1 MNLIQFLDEQNSRR
15 VGIVNSD
22 RQSITTLKDTASVH
36 ELALA
41 AFRANKKLSDLVTTR
56 LGEETF
62 DYEKLIADKRVLN
75 PLDHPDPAHCL
86 VSGTGLTHLGSAQS
100 RDAMH
105 VKLNAETETLSDS
118 MKMFKLGLDGGKPS
132 AGAIGVAP
140 EWFYKGDGQC
150 VVAPEHALELPAY
163 AEDGGEESELVG
175 LYVVADSGEP
185 LRVGFAIGNEYSD
198 HKIERQNY
206 LYLAHSKLRQCSF
219 GPEIYIGDLPED
231 IRGEARV
238 LRDGEVAW
246 SGEVLTGEANMSHT
260 IGNLEHHHF
269 KYKVFRCPGD
279 VHIHYF
285 GASALSCLSGFYSQ
299 PGDVFEIEVPFF
311 GRKLR
316 NPVVVAKEENNL
328 VEVRQL

>member
-1 MNLIQFLDEQNSRR
+1 MNLIQFLDDKKSHR
-15 VGIVNSD
+15 VGMVNYD
-22 RQSITTLKDTASVH
+22 GTSITALSNTMSIYG
-36 ELALA
+36 LALA
-41 AFRANKKLSDLVTTR
+41 ANRTNSKLNEIVTER
-56 LGEETF
+56 LSNETF
-62 DYEKLIADKRVLN
+62 DYDQLIADKRVLA
-75 PLDHPDPAHCL
+75 PLDHPDPAHCM
-86 VSGTGLTHLGSAQS
+86 VSGTGLTHLGGAKS

-105 VKLNAETETLSDS
+105 AKLSEETETLTDS
-118 MKMFKLGLDGGKPS
+118 MKMFKLGLEGGKP
-132 AGAIGVAP
+132 ATGEIGVAP

-150 VVAPEHALELPAY
+150 IVAPEHAIELPAY

-175 LYVVADSGEP
+175 LYVVADNGEP

-219 GPEIYIGDLPED
+219 GPEIFIGDLPGD
-231 IRGEARV
+231 LRGEARV
-238 LRDGEVAW
+238 LRNGAVAW

-269 KYKVFRCPGD
+269 KYKVFRRPGD

>member
-1 MNLIQFLDEQNSRR
+1 MNLIQFLDTKNSQR
-15 VGIVNSD
+15 VGLVNYD
-22 RQSITTLKDTASVH
+22 GTSITALSKTMSIYG
-36 ELALA
+36 LALA
-41 AFRANKKLSDLVTTR
+41 ANRTNSKLSEVVTER
-56 LGEETF
+56 LSEETF
-62 DYEKLIADKRVLN
+62 DYDQLIAEKRVLA
-75 PLDHPDPAHCL
+75 PLDHPDPAHCM
-86 VSGTGLTHLGSAQS
+86 VSGTGLTHLGGAKS

-105 VKLNAETETLSDS
+105 AKLSAETETLTDS
-118 MKMFKLGLDGGKPS
+118 MKMFKLGLEGGKPA
-132 AGAIGVAP
+132 AGEIGVPP

-150 VVAPEHALELPAY
+150 IVAPEHSIELPAF

-175 LYVVADSGEP
+175 LYVVADNGEP

-219 GPEIYIGDLPED
+219 GPEIYIGDLPGD
-231 IRGEARV
+231 LRGEARV
-238 LRDGEVAW
+238 LRNGAVAW

-269 KYKVFRCPGD
+269 KYKVFRRAGD

-316 NPVVVAKEENNL
+316 NPVGAAKEENNL

>member
-1 MNLIQFLDEQNSRR
+1 MNLIQFLDNKKSHR
-15 VGIVNSD
+15 VGLVNPDGQTITALSNTI
-22 RQSITTLKDTASVH
+22 SIH

-41 AFRANKKLSDLVTTR
+41 ASRANAKLSEFVMLR
-56 LGEETF
+56 LSDETF
-62 DYEKLIADKRVLN
+62 DYEKLITDKQILPPLN
-75 PLDHPDPAHCL
+75 HPDPAHCL

-118 MKMFKLGLDGGKPS
+118 MKMFKLGLDGGKP
-132 AGAIGVAP
+132 AFGEIGVAP

-150 VVAPEHALELPAY
+150 IVAPEHAIELPAY

-175 LYVVADSGEP
+175 LYIVGDNGEP

-219 GPEIYIGDLPED
+219 GPEIFIGDLPD
-231 IRGEARV
+231 DLRGEARV
-238 LRDGEVAW
+238 LREGQVAW
-246 SGEVLTGEANMSHT
+246 AGEVLTGEANMSHT

-269 KYKVFRCPGD
+269 KYKVFRRPGD

-299 PGDVFEIEVPFF
+299 PGDVFEIEVPLF

-316 NPVVVAKEENNL
+316 NPVVAAREENNL
-328 VEVRQL
+328 VKVSPL

>member
-1 MNLIQFLDEQNSRR
+1 MNLIQFFDEQHFRC
-15 VGIVNSD
+15 VGLVNPD
-22 RQSITTLKDTASVH
+22 RQTITTISDYSSVY

-41 AFRANKKLSDLVTTR
+41 AHRLQIKLSDFVATR
-56 LGEETF
+56 LTEEKFTY
-62 DYEKLIADKRVLN
+62 DQLIADKQILP
-75 PLDHPDPAHCL
+75 PLDHPDPAHCM

-118 MKMFKLGLDGGKPS
+118 MKMFKLGLDGGKPA
-132 AGAIGVAP
+132 AGEIGVAP

-150 VVAPEHALELPAY
+150 IVAPEQPIEFPAY

-175 LYVVADSGEP
+175 LYVVADNGEP

-219 GPEIYIGDLPED
+219 GPEIFIGDLPED
-231 IRGEARV
+231 LRGEARV
-238 LRDGEVAW
+238 IRNNEVVW

-269 KYKVFRCPGD
+269 KYKVFRRPGD

-316 NPVVVAKEENNL
+316 NPVVAAKEENNL